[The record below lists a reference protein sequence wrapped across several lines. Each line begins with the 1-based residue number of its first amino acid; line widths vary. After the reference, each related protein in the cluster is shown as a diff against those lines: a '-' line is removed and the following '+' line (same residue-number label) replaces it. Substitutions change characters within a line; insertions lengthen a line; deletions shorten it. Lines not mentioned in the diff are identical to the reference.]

1 MQSLSKSGNLPQW
14 LVDKLR
20 NVVQNATIEDI
31 SNAHV
36 AGAVIAP
43 VSDRELAK
51 LNQHHSYRLLDEQ
64 TKIVVRAILEHLK
77 ITVTDFLDSAW
88 TVLNVRSW
96 TTKMGAS
103 MGPNKWHLDQDDPRV
118 LKLMIYGTPTGGKY
132 GGLEFEGGKLNGES
146 WILFYSSLL
155 QHCAI
160 APTEEGIERVAT
172 EVTLCRSSKYSLE
185 PKFLGFT
192 ARYPE
197 NTEFL

>member
-1 MQSLSKSGNLPQW
+1 MSGLSKCGFLPDA
-14 LVDKLR
+14 LVAELRAAVENAPIEKL
-20 NVVQNATIEDI
+20 

-36 AGAVIAP
+36 PGAVIAR
-43 VSDRELAK
+43 VSDKEVVK
-51 LNQHHSYRLLDEQ
+51 LNQHHLYRLLDER
-64 TKIVVRAILEHLK
+64 TKAALRDIFEHLK

-96 TTKMGAS
+96 TTKMGAA

-155 QHCAI
+155 KHCAM

-172 EVTLCRSSKYSLE
+172 EVTLCRSSKYDLE

-192 ARYPE
+192 ARYLQD
-197 NTEFL
+197 TKF